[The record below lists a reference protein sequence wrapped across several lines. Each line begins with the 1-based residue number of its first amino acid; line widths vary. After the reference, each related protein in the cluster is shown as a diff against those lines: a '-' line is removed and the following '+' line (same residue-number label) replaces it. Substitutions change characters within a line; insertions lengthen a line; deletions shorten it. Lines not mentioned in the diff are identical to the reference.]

1 MWLSLVEHYVRDVGA
16 AGSNPVIPTTSKAQ
30 RYFRCAFVNILIYRG
45 VAQVV
50 AHLTGGQGAAG
61 SSPVTPT
68 IRKVSVFI
76 WILILFLHK
85 IIHGRYSV
93 IFRKMLSITNNGIN
107 KPNADY
113 CLIFFKFFQ
122 IFYCIMKKT
131 MIKYMLVSHNR
142 VFHCLHNSRSERTNL
157 IFRGGF

>member
-1 MWLSLVEHYVRDVGA
+1 MAQFGRALRSGRRGRRFKSCHPDHFKSTTVFPLCFCKHFNISGCS
-16 AGSNPVIPTTSKAQ
+16 AGGSALDWGS
-30 RYFRCAFVNILIYRG
+30 RG
-45 VAQVV
+45 RRFKSCHSDQ
-50 AHLTGGQGAAG
+50 
-61 SSPVTPT
+61 
-68 IRKVSVFI
+68 RKVSVFI
-76 WILILFLHK
+76 WILILFFHK

-93 IFRKMLSITNNGIN
+93 IFRKMLSIANNGIN

-122 IFYCIMKKT
+122 IFYCIMTKT

-142 VFHCLHNSRSERTNL
+142 VFHCLHNSRSGRTNL